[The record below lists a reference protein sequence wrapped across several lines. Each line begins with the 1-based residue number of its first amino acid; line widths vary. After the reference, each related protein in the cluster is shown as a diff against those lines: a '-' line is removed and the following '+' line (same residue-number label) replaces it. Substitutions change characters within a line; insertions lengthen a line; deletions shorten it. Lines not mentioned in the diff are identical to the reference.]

1 MAPKAANV
9 AAVAK
14 IAALKPA
21 KPAKGPESNR
31 TSKAPVKAKSDQK
44 DSSRKEASGSPKDSS
59 MKKKED
65 KSPETKKKVVKEE
78 KSPESKPKGGATPR
92 KNSPVLSAAS
102 TVVRPS
108 EGKPSDGGTPPKLAM
123 PKPSEG
129 GGTPP
134 KLAMPK
140 LSVGPSDSDKPPI
153 PPPPPAVEVIEKEE
167 VEDIE
172 EAEVAAVEEPAADG
186 GEETD
191 PVQAVFDNMD
201 HNHDGTLSMAEVFKG
216 LEELGVEEAPQE
228 ESTIFGAFDE
238 DGSGSI
244 DAKEFTDMYNIYNLQ
259 WREGA
264 SEEPVA
270 DEAPPASVAA
280 APDNDV
286 ALSGDEG
293 GGGEVGGDVGG
304 DEGGDRGGDEGGDEG
319 GDGDGDGGGDRGGDG
334 VDDGG
339 GDGGDDG
346 GEAAAAAVYA
356 EPDGTGETA
365 ALGSSGEAADFQAA
379 AAAADFQA
387 AAAAAAAA
395 TAAAT
400 AFVSTWIDPI
410 LSLKP
415 GRPLG
420 PMSPGFD
427 EPGPATRASTLEALE
442 AAQEAIEEAAA
453 DAGEQAAEDE
463 KYADKTE
470 QAWKDC
476 EGELLEPFLEWVDD
490 LGGPPIRLLDARFL
504 IGLANAGGVL
514 ARRQDL
520 PDGAFFDLP
529 RLKRESWGYG
539 GASLRVLIIF
549 LPWLQRDH
557 PDPKGAQLRRI
568 AALLESFV
576 ADDGGSYAV
585 FLSYCSVPQI
595 GLNGD
600 ARSEEDAQLCTMALP
615 GLAELYSHGSTFLI
629 ELTSLPDDYPDA
641 YDWADDAN
649 PITCSFH
656 DRGWNFAESM
666 ATKLSKNSAMV
677 LDCSKFTPPQA
688 PDGESEPPEPPFL
701 EDVVTECRGT
711 RRPPLTVDDFRALLE
726 TKAFERCAHTSACNP
741 CTTPLPLIHSPPTAS
756 RVPALN
762 NGWLPLAS
770 VTQAQ

>member
-59 MKKKED
+59 MKKKEE

-92 KNSPVLSAAS
+92 KTPPVLSAAS

-129 GGTPP
+129 KPSDGGTLP
-134 KLAMPK
+134 KLTMPK

-153 PPPPPAVEVIEKEE
+153 PPPPLTVEVIEKEE
-167 VEDIE
+167 EEDIE
-172 EAEVAAVEEPAADG
+172 EAEVVAVEEQAADG

-280 APDNDV
+280 APDDDV
-286 ALSGDEG
+286 ALSGDDG
-293 GGGEVGGDVGG
+293 GGDVGG
-304 DEGGDRGGDEGGDEG
+304 DV
-319 GDGDGDGGGDRGGDG
+319 GGDRGGDG
-334 VDDGG
+334 VGDEGSDG
-339 GDGGDDG
+339 DDDG
-346 GEAAAAAVYA
+346 GEAAAAAIYA
-356 EPDGTGETA
+356 EPDGAGETA
-365 ALGSSGEAADFQAA
+365 ALGSSGEAEDFQAA
-379 AAAADFQA
+379 TTAAAVA

-395 TAAAT
+395 ET

-420 PMSPGFD
+420 PMNPGFN
-427 EPGPATRASTLEALE
+427 EPGPATRASTLEALD

-470 QAWKDC
+470 QAWRDC

-504 IGLANAGGVL
+504 ISLANAGGVL

-595 GLNGD
+595 GLGGD

-641 YDWADDAN
+641 YDWADDAD
-649 PITCSFH
+649 PITCAFH

-677 LDCSKFTPPQA
+677 LDCSMFTPPQA

-711 RRPPLTVDDFRALLE
+711 RRPPLTVEDFRALLE

-741 CTTPLPLIHSPPTAS
+741 CNPPFFPHSLSPTAS
-756 RVPALN
+756 RVPVLN
-762 NGWLPLAS
+762 NGWLLLAF